1 MTFQGINGAV
11 RDEMLLQ
18 LTVPVIFVQV
28 KASNFCLFSLK
39 EHLLA
44 FTEYDIPKSK
54 LLNYP
59 VFHYVLSW

>member
-39 EHLLA
+39 EHLLSCLHSQNMIFQKVNYLIIQC
-44 FTEYDIPKSK
+44 FTM
-54 LLNYP
+54 
-59 VFHYVLSW
+59 F